1 MPGRGP
7 EAKALGE
14 GDAADIGQE
23 EGGIGGAIGAA
34 VEGRSLRRREPDA
47 EISWTYCGL
56 DKPGVYSRGNFEV
69 VMGWTSMLE
78 DIQERSIA
86 EIRDYHRW
94 SAAVNSSASSSGRVE
109 PSAEALEKIVERL
122 VSQIEGLLDLATD
135 PSFCLAEK
143 NRDLLKRLEHEVD
156 LKNAMAAKNEQLR
169 GELSEHKK
177 QIKELEGKLNKLEGT
192 LKGTLEKYGKIEFE
206 LLLQKQLS
214 GVSLMPRR

>member
-1 MPGRGP
+1 MVPGRGP

-34 VEGRSLRRREPDA
+34 VERRSLRRREPEA

-78 DIQERSIA
+78 DIQERLIA
-86 EIRDYHRW
+86 DIRDYHRW

-122 VSQIEGLLDLATD
+122 VSQVRVQFEPFLKIEGLLDLATD
-135 PSFCLAEK
+135 PSLCLAEK

-156 LKNAMAAKNEQLR
+156 LKNAMEAKNEQLR

-177 QIKELEGKLNKLEGT
+177 QINGLKAT
-192 LKGTLEKYGKIEFE
+192 LRKYGEIERE
-206 LLLQKQLS
+206 LLLLRQLS
-214 GVSLMPRR
+214 GVSLMKK